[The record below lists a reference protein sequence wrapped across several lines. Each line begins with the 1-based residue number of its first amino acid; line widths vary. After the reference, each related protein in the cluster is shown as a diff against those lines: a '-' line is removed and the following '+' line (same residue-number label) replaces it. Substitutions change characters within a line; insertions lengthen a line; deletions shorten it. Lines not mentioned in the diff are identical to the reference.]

1 MGVAMHGQLAMRGTG
16 PTTDLT
22 PAVWGSSLKPVGSK
36 QKPRQQQTMSRAGV
50 DARWSLP
57 GSSAD
62 DAYVT
67 SERFGIGPAR
77 AAAALQKSHVVTEVP
92 RVVDVHWTPPTDDRA
107 AWTSSALDMPRKGA
121 SANVVKARQ
130 QQQHQLKQLGSVAP
144 PQDAAARAAALA
156 TLREATELLASKVLA
171 PAEAQHAT
179 RAAAAA
185 ASAASAAAAEV
196 APSARAAHGAAGL
209 PWLVLAAGG
218 IGLLGLLLIALR
230 R

>member
-130 QQQHQLKQLGSVAP
+130 QQHQLKQLGSVAP

-185 ASAASAAAAEV
+185 ASAAFAAAAEV